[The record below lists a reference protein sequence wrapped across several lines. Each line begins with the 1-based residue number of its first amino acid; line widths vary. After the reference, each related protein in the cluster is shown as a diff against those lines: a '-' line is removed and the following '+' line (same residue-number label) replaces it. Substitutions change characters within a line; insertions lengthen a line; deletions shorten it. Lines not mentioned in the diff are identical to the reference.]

1 MLLSAELRDN
11 LEWFETSERCLFL
24 KGNEQILSDLCSIGE
39 ESSKPNC
46 VLGQYCFTRCGHFC
60 FL

>member
-1 MLLSAELRDN
+1 MLLSTKLRDN

-24 KGNEQILSDLCSIGE
+24 RGNEQILSDLCSIGE

-46 VLGQYCFTRCGHFC
+46 VLGQHFFT
-60 FL
+60 